1 MTVNWVWTRWCP
13 IIDESSRKKKR
24 IALSLKGVAS
34 YLWLI
39 TLNPFLCHTHLPS
52 VWHCSHPRKERL
64 SWHFN
69 WLTDSFVFTASEV
82 RSAEIC
88 DCVCSAPP
96 NAGRLKSMCVAL
108 VWKCLWSEVQ
118 LKTEKEEKGLQVT
131 SLTSRW
137 DFFGLNST
145 RAATEVEE
153 DQTVLSDSFKSFICS
168 LTRNKS

>member
-1 MTVNWVWTRWCP
+1 MTVNWVWTRWCHRW
-13 IIDESSRKKKR
+13 IIEKKETNRFISQRCRKLLVVNYTESFP
-24 IALSLKGVAS
+24 L
-34 YLWLI
+34 
-39 TLNPFLCHTHLPS
+39 
-52 VWHCSHPRKERL
+52 SHPSAQCLTLLTSEKIKRL

-69 WLTDSFVFTASEV
+69 WLTYSFVFTASEV
-82 RSAEIC
+82 RIAKIC

-118 LKTEKEEKGLQVT
+118 LKTEKEEKWLQVT
-131 SLTSRW
+131 SLPSRW